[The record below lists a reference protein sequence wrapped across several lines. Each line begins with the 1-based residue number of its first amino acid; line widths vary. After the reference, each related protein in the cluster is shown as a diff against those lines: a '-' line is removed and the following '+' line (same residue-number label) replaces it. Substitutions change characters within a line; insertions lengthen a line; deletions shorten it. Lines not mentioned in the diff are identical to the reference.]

1 MYNIKL
7 IVALKNSNFQK
18 EIFQE
23 MQEIDINITTR

>member
-7 IVALKNSNFQK
+7 IVALKNSNFQE